1 MSEAGG
7 GATTGPLVVGRYAL
21 FDEIASGGMATVHL
35 GRDLSPLGRTVAIKR
50 LRAHYLQDEEFVAMF
65 MDEARLVA
73 RIPPHPNVVPMV
85 DLVRA
90 DEGLFLAIEYVHGE
104 SLSRLLRDV
113 RKANERIPLPIVGS
127 IVSGVLHG
135 LHAAHE
141 TRSRDGTLLNVVHRD
156 VSPQNIMVGA
166 DGVARVLDFGIAKA
180 VGRAQTTREG
190 QIKGKLAYMAP
201 EQIRGK
207 VDRRTDVFSAAIV
220 LWEMLAGR
228 RVYGKANDVDIVSML
243 IRGTVEPPSA
253 FAADLSPAI
262 DAMVMKGIASDLT
275 SRYATARDLAL
286 DVEKHLGLASTNEV
300 SDWLGRWAKDV
311 LVARAALVAA
321 MEEAAEDLAADEF
334 VVVEETSRRA
344 PLSLPRLPPATG
356 HSAPVAEGAPPAP
369 AAPPGAPIAQAA
381 AEREELEELEELD
394 VVEELEGGEN
404 VVPVATERPR
414 IAPVVAEPAAP
425 ARRVAAV
432 SLLTPPTSDEVSSPP
447 PPPPP
452 PSPLRIAKEA
462 WARLRIAK
470 EAWVAV
476 AVLVTLAAL
485 GAGLGVCALSRRSDE
500 RTERMDTADPPP
512 SSSTTP
518 TAPPS
523 ILVEHP
529 VAPPPPPTSTS
540 TLAAP
545 PPPRPSSATPTAEQS
560 PPSFA
565 AGPSMIPTP
574 LARPSPTP

>member
-1 MSEAGG
+1 M
-7 GATTGPLVVGRYAL
+7 VGRYAL

-35 GRDLSPLGRTVAIKR
+35 ARVLSPVGRTVAIKR

-90 DEGLFLAIEYVHGE
+90 EEGLFLAIEYVHGE

-113 RKANERIPLPIVGS
+113 RKANERVPLPIVGS
-127 IVSGVLHG
+127 ILSGVLHG

-207 VDRRTDVFSAAIV
+207 VDRRTDVFSAGIV

-262 DAMVMKGIASDLT
+262 DAMVMKGIASDLS
-275 SRYATARDLAL
+275 SRYATARELAL
-286 DVEKHLGLASTNEV
+286 DVEKTLGLASPNEV
-300 SDWLGRWAKDV
+300 SEWLERWAKDV

-321 MEEAAEDLAADEF
+321 MEEDAEDLAADDF

-344 PLSLPRLPPATG
+344 PLSFPRLPPATAEANP
-356 HSAPVAEGAPPAP
+356 APVARAAPTAQ
-369 AAPPGAPIAQAA
+369 AAPPRGLNAKVAPGL
-381 AEREELEELEELD
+381 EELEVLEELD
-394 VVEELEGGEN
+394 VMEDVED
-404 VVPVATERPR
+404 VVPAVTVRPR
-414 IAPVVAEPAAP
+414 IGAVSAP
-425 ARRVAAV
+425 ARRIAAV
-432 SLLTPPTSDEVSSPP
+432 SLLTPPSSDEASSPP
-447 PPPPP
+447 PP
-452 PSPLRIAKEA
+452 SRLRIANEA
-462 WARLRIAK
+462 RARLRIAK

-485 GAGLGVCALSRRSDE
+485 GAGLGVCALSRRADE
-500 RTERMDTADPPP
+500 RTERMDDVGPAP
-512 SSSTTP
+512 SSSPTP

-529 VAPPPPPTSTS
+529 VAPPPPPRPSTS
-540 TLAAP
+540 TLAAS
-545 PPPRPSSATPTAEQS
+545 PPPRPSAATATAE
-560 PPSFA
+560 PPLPSFS
-565 AGPSMIPTP
+565 AGPSMLPTP